1 MSWLRVESTDHELI
15 VRLLINK
22 KLYYM
27 DLLFWD
33 IQSADPE
40 KILSVVEFACTNIKD
55 DQANYQNFNHEPRQY
70 RQLSSLK
77 TGRWNSSGTQAA
89 GWFVNRG
96 ISWHIS
102 SVVHRKEYKLQHQA
116 FVRITKNCLRQ
127 WRDGKRFTPQLS
139 SDHNYLSK
147 CWLGARCYGG
157 FSRVVALTVYGIF
170 FQFWR
175 LTVISGN
182 VVRTFKYILTLIS
195 AMVF

>member
-77 TGRWNSSGTQAA
+77 TGR
-89 GWFVNRG
+89 
-96 ISWHIS
+96 
-102 SVVHRKEYKLQHQA
+102 
-116 FVRITKNCLRQ
+116 
-127 WRDGKRFTPQLS
+127 
-139 SDHNYLSK
+139 
-147 CWLGARCYGG
+147 
-157 FSRVVALTVYGIF
+157 
-170 FQFWR
+170 
-175 LTVISGN
+175 
-182 VVRTFKYILTLIS
+182 
-195 AMVF
+195 